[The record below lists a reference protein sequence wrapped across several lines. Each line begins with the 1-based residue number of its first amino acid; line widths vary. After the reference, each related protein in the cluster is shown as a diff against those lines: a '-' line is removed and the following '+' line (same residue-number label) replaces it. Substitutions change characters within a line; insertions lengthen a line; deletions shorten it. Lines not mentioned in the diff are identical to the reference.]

1 MCPSAATGRAPPAV
15 LGTMLLVA
23 WGVNGRKTTEFQP
36 HRHNE
41 PMVLAEAAVVL
52 ALVGLAFYVMLRLV
66 TGRGS
71 PRDSTGAAAGPGK
84 WRTTY
89 YDVKGVTRV
98 VVQKVSPGGTN
109 ILNEHVVATIST
121 EDADYDAKF
130 LAATATARERRAMF
144 EAEEG

>member
-1 MCPSAATGRAPPAV
+1 MA
-15 LGTMLLVA
+15 
-23 WGVNGRKTTEFQP
+23 
-36 HRHNE
+36 
-41 PMVLAEAAVVL
+41 
-52 ALVGLAFYVMLRLV
+52 RLV
-66 TGRGS
+66 TR
-71 PRDSTGAAAGPGK
+71 PGAAAGPGK